1 MRNNLDRHLSAVR
14 NLGILAHVDAGKTT
28 VTERILYATGTTH
41 KRGEV
46 HDGTTITD
54 FDPQERDRGIT
65 IFAAAVSCDWDGHR
79 INLIDTPGHVDFAD
93 EVGRSLRVLDGAVAV
108 FDAVAGVEP
117 QSESVWRQ
125 ADRHGVPRIAFVNK
139 LDRVGADLDT
149 AVASI
154 RERLHPVPLV
164 VQLPIGTE
172 NAFTGVVDLLRMRA
186 LTWNDGSDTA
196 AETVVE
202 AVVEA
207 VVPEE
212 LREEALRR
220 RRMLEEAV
228 AERHP
233 AALEE
238 FCDRETL
245 SADTLSRAL
254 RDLTRTGDGVVVLCG
269 SAYRNRGIEP
279 LLDAV
284 VAYLPSPLDV
294 PPVCGMRDGVD
305 GMRHADGEMHKA
317 VNDMQE
323 SVDRMQDGADDV
335 QGGVDRMQDG
345 ADDVQGGVDRMQDG
359 ADDVQG
365 GVDRMQDGADDVQGG
380 VDRMQ
385 DVVGEQRAADPAAPF
400 AALAFKVSATPTG
413 RLTYLRVY
421 SGTIEKGDAVWE
433 SGARRTE
440 RIGRILSVQADRHAQ
455 LERAVAGDIVAVVG
469 LKSARAGSTLC
480 APGAPIVL
488 EPPGVPEPVVSVAVE
503 ALASTDADRLA
514 SALARLAEEDPS
526 LVVRTDPETGQTVLS
541 GMGELHLEVAVEKV
555 RRGLGVE
562 VNVGRPR
569 VTYRET
575 VARGVSG
582 LVFRHVKQ
590 DGGAGQFAQVVLDV
604 EPLGAA
610 GVGSAGGAEGSGGDT
625 EIGAE
630 SGFVFRSAVV
640 GGRVPQE
647 YVRAVEAGCRDALAE
662 GPLGGHPVTGLRVT
676 LTDGATHV
684 KDSSEMAFRTAGRL
698 GLREALRGCAM
709 VLLEPVVEVTVTV
722 PQDAVGGVLGDL
734 AARRGRVTDST
745 VRGGSAVVT
754 ATVPLAEL
762 FGYATR
768 LRSRTQGR
776 GTFSARPTG
785 YAPAPASAATPGA
798 ATMK

>member
-1 MRNNLDRHLSAVR
+1 VRNNLDRHLSAVR

-46 HDGTTITD
+46 HDGTTVTD

-65 IFAAAVSCDWDGHR
+65 IFSAAVSCSWDGHR
-79 INLIDTPGHVDFAD
+79 VNLIDTPGHVDFAD
-93 EVGRSLRVLDGAVAV
+93 EVERALRVLDGAVAV

-139 LDRVGADLDT
+139 LDRAGADLDA

-154 RERLHPVPLV
+154 RARLHPAPLV
-164 VQLPIGTE
+164 VQLPIGAE
-172 NAFTGVVDLLRMRA
+172 DAFAGVVDLLSMRA
-186 LTWNDGSDTA
+186 LTWDDGGETA
-196 AETVVE
+196 VE
-202 AVVEA
+202 GP
-207 VVPEE
+207 VPPE

-220 RRMLEEAV
+220 RRLLEEAV

-238 FCDRETL
+238 FCERETL
-245 SADTLSRAL
+245 SARTLGTAL

-284 VAYLPSPLDV
+284 VAYLPSPVDV
-294 PPVCGMRDGVD
+294 P
-305 GMRHADGEMHKA
+305 A
-317 VNDMQE
+317 V
-323 SVDRMQDGADDV
+323 RGTHHGAE
-335 QGGVDRMQDG
+335 
-345 ADDVQGGVDRMQDG
+345 
-359 ADDVQG
+359 
-365 GVDRMQDGADDVQGG
+365 
-380 VDRMQ
+380 
-385 DVVGEQRAADPAAPF
+385 EQRPADAAAPF
-400 AALAFKVSATPTG
+400 AALAFKVNATPTG

-421 SGTIEKGDAVWE
+421 SGTVEKGDTVWDATA
-433 SGARRTE
+433 GRTE
-440 RIGRILSVQADRHAQ
+440 RIGRILRVQADRHAP
-455 LERAVAGDIVAVVG
+455 LERATAGDIVAVVG

-480 APGAPIVL
+480 APGAPLVL
-488 EPPGVPEPVVSVAVE
+488 EPPGAADPVVSVAVE
-503 ALASTDADRLA
+503 PRRSTDTERLA
-514 SALARLAEEDPS
+514 SALARLVEEDPS
-526 LVVRTDPETGQTVLS
+526 LTVRTDPETGQTVLS
-541 GMGELHLEVAVEKV
+541 GMGELHLEVAVEKI
-555 RRGLGVE
+555 RRTLGLE

-590 DGGAGQFAQVVLDV
+590 DGGAGQFAHVVLDV
-604 EPLGAA
+604 EPL
-610 GVGSAGGAEGSGGDT
+610 DD
-625 EIGAE
+625 
-630 SGFVFRSAVV
+630 GFDFRSTVV

-662 GPLGGHPVTGLRVT
+662 GPLGGHAVTGLRVT

-698 GLREALRGCAM
+698 ALREALRNCVMA
-709 VLLEPVVEVTVTV
+709 LLEPVVEVTVTV
-722 PQDAVGGVLGDL
+722 PEDAVGGVLGDL
-734 AARRGRVTDST
+734 AARRGRVTDSA
-745 VRGGSAVVT
+745 VRGGAAVVT

-776 GTFSARPTG
+776 GTFTARPTG
-785 YAPAPASAATPGA
+785 YAPAPAVVASP
-798 ATMK
+798 

>member
-1 MRNNLDRHLSAVR
+1 MRTSHLEPLAVVR

-28 VTERILYATGTTH
+28 VTERILFATGTTH

-46 HDGTTITD
+46 HDGTTVTD

-65 IFAAAVSCDWDGHR
+65 IFAAAVSCAWAGHR
-79 INLIDTPGHVDFAD
+79 VNLIDTPGHVDFAD
-93 EVGRSLRVLDGAVAV
+93 EVERALRVLDGAVAV

-139 LDRVGADLDT
+139 LDRAGADLDT
-149 AVASI
+149 AVESI
-154 RERLHPVPLV
+154 RRRLHPAPLV
-164 VQLPIGTE
+164 VQLPIGSE
-172 NAFTGVVDLLRMRA
+172 DGFTGVVDLIRMRA
-186 LTWNDGSDTA
+186 LTWTDSGERA
-196 AETVVE
+196 AD
-202 AVVEA
+202 AP
-207 VVPEE
+207 VPAA

-220 RRMLEEAV
+220 RRLLEEAV

-245 SADTLSRAL
+245 SADTLTAAL
-254 RDLTRTGDGVVVLCG
+254 RDLTHSGDGVVVLCG

-284 VAYLPSPLDV
+284 LAYLPSPLDV
-294 PPVCGMRDGVD
+294 PAVRGDQ
-305 GMRHADGEMHKA
+305 GE
-317 VNDMQE
+317 E
-323 SVDRMQDGADDV
+323 RPC
-335 QGGVDRMQDG
+335 
-345 ADDVQGGVDRMQDG
+345 
-359 ADDVQG
+359 
-365 GVDRMQDGADDVQGG
+365 
-380 VDRMQ
+380 
-385 DVVGEQRAADPAAPF
+385 DPQAPF
-400 AALAFKVSATPTG
+400 AALAFKVNATPTG
-413 RLTYLRVY
+413 RLTYVRVY
-421 SGTIEKGDAVWE
+421 SGTIEKGDAVWDA
-433 SGARRTE
+433 GAHRTE
-440 RIGRILSVQADRHAQ
+440 RIGRILRVQADRHDR

-480 APGAPIVL
+480 APDAPLVL
-488 EPPGVPEPVVSVAVE
+488 EPPGVAEPVVSVAVE
-503 ALASTDADRLA
+503 AGRSTDTDRLA

-526 LVVRTDPETGQTVLS
+526 LVVHTDAETGQTLLS

-555 RRGLGVE
+555 RREYGLAL
-562 VNVGRPR
+562 NVGRPR
-569 VTYRET
+569 VSYRET
-575 VARGVSG
+575 VGLGVSG

-590 DGGAGQFAQVVLDV
+590 DGGAGQFAHVVLDV
-604 EPLGAA
+604 EP
-610 GVGSAGGAEGSGGDT
+610 AE
-625 EIGAE
+625 E
-630 SGFVFRSAVV
+630 GFEFRSAVV

-684 KDSSEMAFRTAGRL
+684 KDSSDTAFRTAGRL
-698 GLREALRGCAM
+698 GLREALRACAM

-722 PQDAVGGVLGDL
+722 PDDAVGAVLGDL
-734 AARRGRVTDST
+734 AARRGRVSGSVT
-745 VRGGSAVVT
+745 RGGAAVVT

-776 GTFSARPTG
+776 GTFTARPTG
-785 YAPAPASAATPGA
+785 YAAAPAVTSV
-798 ATMK
+798 